1 MRDLSGRVD
10 RIERKLS
17 ARDDE
22 LIVLDMPYGDG
33 IDVEAA
39 QQRVLEERGL
49 APSDIGNRL
58 VVWITNYYPKTHSA
72 A

>member
-1 MRDLSGRVD
+1 MRDLSGRV
-10 RIERKLS
+10 ERLERRLS

-49 APSDIGNRL
+49 TPSDIGNRL
-58 VVWITNYYPKTHSA
+58 VVWITNYYPETRYA
-72 A
+72 T